1 METIIAALLL
11 CIGVS
16 FLLISKNQLLLSRT
30 VNVEG
35 VVDTTRQI
43 KTIRVGGY
51 LLSAGSALFFVY
63 STLL

>member
-1 METIIAALLL
+1 METIIASLLL
-11 CIGVS
+11 CIGIS
-16 FLLISKNQLLLSRT
+16 FLLISKNQLLLCKT

-35 VVDTTRQI
+35 VVNTTKQI

-51 LLSAGSALFFVY
+51 LLSAGSALLLLY